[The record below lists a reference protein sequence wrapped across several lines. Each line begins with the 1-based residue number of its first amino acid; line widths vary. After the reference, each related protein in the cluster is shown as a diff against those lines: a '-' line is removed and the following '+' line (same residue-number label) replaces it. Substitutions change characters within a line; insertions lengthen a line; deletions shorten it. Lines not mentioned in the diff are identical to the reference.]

1 MVAAVIIIDN
11 AEGVLQDQ
19 DGHARNKASQK
30 IDAQGNPWFKG
41 KFV

>member
-11 AEGVLQDQ
+11 AEGVLQYQ
-19 DGHARNKASQK
+19 DGHPRNKASQK
-30 IDAQGNPWFKG
+30 MDAQGNPWFKG

>member
-19 DGHARNKASQK
+19 DGHARNKAGQK
-30 IDAQGNPWFKG
+30 IDAQRNPWFKG